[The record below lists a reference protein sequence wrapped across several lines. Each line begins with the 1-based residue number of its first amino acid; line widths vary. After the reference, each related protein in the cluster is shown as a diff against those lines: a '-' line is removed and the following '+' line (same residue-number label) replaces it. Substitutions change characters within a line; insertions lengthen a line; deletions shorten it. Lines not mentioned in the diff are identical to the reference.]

1 MFKDEIMA
9 VKLLKLTAD
18 SVIETSE
25 HQQISV
31 KVDLVTNEI
40 TEYKKESDLTFLENL
55 KDLCIKENMP
65 VETAKMHRNIGMY
78 HFYTNDFAKSL
89 MSMQRAVDVLK
100 RENSTNILIEYYSE
114 LGLVY
119 FYNREYL
126 YARRYYEE
134 TEELLQQVS
143 DIDKKSLYLH
153 YCRYGILLSN
163 MQEYAASRLKL
174 EKALLYSEDE
184 KDTGLIIMNIG
195 LLHKR
200 QKDLKAAL
208 RYYSKALCLLN
219 ESDIKTKGIVYN
231 NIAEVYKILGQYDKA
246 IYYIEKAFK
255 CISDNDLSRM
265 FVYFNTFTEIKIL
278 TGERESVLDEF
289 IALLNRVKDFHLYK
303 SLIIE
308 GISNM
313 IVIGSEDRN
322 ILKRLET
329 AVIKLVEDNK
339 YDNGEYL
346 KDLKVRLENI
356 RLCLKELKN

>member
-1 MFKDEIMA
+1 MYKDEIMA

-18 SVIETSE
+18 SDVETTK
-25 HQQISV
+25 HQQISE
-31 KVDLVTNEI
+31 KVDLVTSGI
-40 TEYKKESDLTFLENL
+40 TEYTKESDLAFLENL
-55 KDLCIKENMP
+55 KDLCIKENMSI
-65 VETAKMHRNIGMY
+65 EMAKMYRNIGMY
-78 HFYTNDFAKSL
+78 HFYTNDFCKSL
-89 MSMQRAVDVLK
+89 MSIQLAVDMLK
-100 RENSTNILIEYYSE
+100 RENYTNVLIEYYSE

-126 YARRYYEE
+126 YARKYYEE

-143 DIDKKSLYLH
+143 NINKKIIYLH

-163 MQEYAASRLKL
+163 MQEYAASKLKL

-184 KDTGLIIMNIG
+184 KETGLIIMNIG
-195 LLHKR
+195 LLYKR
-200 QKDLKAAL
+200 QRDLKAAL

-219 ESDIKTKGIVYN
+219 ERDMKTKGIVYN
-231 NIAEVYKILGQYDKA
+231 NIAEVYKVLGQYDKA
-246 IYYIEKAFK
+246 LYYIEKAFK

-278 TGERESVLDEF
+278 TDERESVLDEF
-289 IALLNRVKDFHLYK
+289 IVLLNRVKDFHLYK
-303 SLIIE
+303 SLIVE

-322 ILKRLET
+322 ILNRLET
-329 AVIKLVEDNK
+329 AIIKLVEDSK
-339 YDNGEYL
+339 HDNGEYL
-346 KDLKVRLENI
+346 KELNVCLGNI